1 MLPVSPRNRSDASL
15 NVMVLN
21 RRCPVLVLPLLALA
35 GLGMVGCANPGPPRP
50 PSLKLPAFVKDLAA
64 TRRGDVVELRFTV
77 PQRTTDGLP
86 LRLTTVTAK
95 FCRAVDTG
103 ACVPVTELPEQN
115 FAVTA
120 KAQPE
125 QTNGTQT
132 NSNQTGVN
140 QPNKSQTSKGQTSK
154 GQASKDQTDQ
164 ANVAVAHDTLPATLT
179 AGAAR
184 VLTYRVELYN
194 DTNHTG
200 GFSEPAYAAGGATPS
215 PVEELH
221 AQGSR
226 LGVVLS
232 WKPSARPGADD
243 GIVVLRRED
252 LALKPKAP
260 VAHKAKVAAP
270 AASSSEKK
278 PAATHGS
285 STEPKPAKAKSDAES
300 NVVWLTTAPQPDP
313 LAGDSEASAPAQPVR
328 DGITLDDTALAD
340 EPYRYT
346 AERRRSVQVGGR
358 TMEMQSEV
366 SAPVEFT
373 LQDVYPPPAPTDL
386 NAASFAN
393 PKLTVDLIWQ
403 PVDTPHLAGYNVY
416 RETLDGKDAATGV
429 KTRLNQ
435 APVPAPGFHDVT
447 AVAGQ
452 RYRYSVTA
460 VDTKGNESEPT
471 VTVLGPDPLP
481 VFQAK

>member
-21 RRCPVLVLPLLALA
+21 RRCPVLVLPLLALV

-86 LRLTTVTAK
+86 LHLTNVTAK

-103 ACVPVTELPEQN
+103 ACVPVAELPEQN

-120 KAQPE
+120 KGQP
-125 QTNGTQT
+125 GQT

-140 QPNKSQTSKGQTSK
+140 QTAKGQI
-154 GQASKDQTDQ
+154 DQ
-164 ANVAVAHDTLPATLT
+164 ANVAVAHDALPATLT

-232 WKPSARPGADD
+232 WKPSDRPAADD

-252 LALKPKAP
+252 LAPKPKAP

-278 PAATHGS
+278 PVTTHGS

-300 NVVWLTTAPQPDP
+300 NIVWLTTAPQPDP
-313 LAGDSEASAPAQPVR
+313 LAGDATDKEASVPAQPVR

-416 RETLDGKDAATGV
+416 RETLDGNGAATGV

-435 APVPAPGFHDVT
+435 VPVPAPGFHDVT

-460 VDTKGNESEPT
+460 VDAKGNESESA
-471 VTVLGPDPLP
+471 VTVLGPEGP
-481 VFQAK
+481 

>member
-1 MLPVSPRNRSDASL
+1 M
-15 NVMVLN
+15 
-21 RRCPVLVLPLLALA
+21 
-35 GLGMVGCANPGPPRP
+35 
-50 PSLKLPAFVKDLAA
+50 
-64 TRRGDVVELRFTV
+64 
-77 PQRTTDGLP
+77 
-86 LRLTTVTAK
+86 TAK
-95 FCRAVDTG
+95 R
-103 ACVPVTELPEQN
+103 
-115 FAVTA
+115 
-120 KAQPE
+120 QPG
-125 QTNGTQT
+125 QTNGTQA
-132 NSNQTGVN
+132 GVN
-140 QPNKSQTSKGQTSK
+140 QPAKE
-154 GQASKDQTDQ
+154 QADQP
-164 ANVAVAHDTLPATLT
+164 NIAVAHDTLPATLT

-232 WKPSARPGADD
+232 WKPSARPATDD

-252 LALKPKAP
+252 LAPKPKAP

-278 PAATHGS
+278 PVTTHGS
-285 STEPKPAKAKSDAES
+285 STEPKPAKTKSDAES
-300 NVVWLTTAPQPDP
+300 DIVWLTTAPQPDP

-328 DGITLDDTALAD
+328 DGITLDDTAIAD

-393 PKLTVDLIWQ
+393 PQLTVDLIWQ

-416 RETLDGKDAATGV
+416 RETLDRNGSATGA

-435 APVPAPGFHDVT
+435 VPVPAPGFHDVT

-460 VDTKGNESEPT
+460 VDAKGNESEPA
-471 VTVLGPDPLP
+471 VTVLGPEG
-481 VFQAK
+481 Q

>member
-1 MLPVSPRNRSDASL
+1 
-15 NVMVLN
+15 MVLN
-21 RRCPVLVLPLLALA
+21 HRYSVPALPLLALA

-64 TRRGDVVELRFTV
+64 IRRGDVVELRFTV

-86 LRLTTVTAK
+86 LRLTTVRAV

-103 ACVPVTELPEQN
+103 PCIPAADLPEQN
-115 FAVTA
+115 FAVT
-120 KAQPE
+120 
-125 QTNGTQT
+125 G
-132 NSNQTGVN
+132 
-140 QPNKSQTSKGQTSK
+140 K
-154 GQASKDQTDQ
+154 GQADQP
-164 ANVAVAHDTLPATLT
+164 NIAVAHDTLPATLT

-184 VLTYRVELYN
+184 MLTYRVELYN

-200 GFSEPAYAAGGATPS
+200 GFSEPAYAAGGATPL

-232 WKPSARPGADD
+232 WKPLARSAADD

-252 LALKPKAP
+252 LAPKPKAP
-260 VAHKAKVAAP
+260 VAHKAKVADP

-278 PAATHGS
+278 PVTTHGS
-285 STEPKPAKAKSDAES
+285 PTEPKPAKAKGDAES
-300 NVVWLTTAPQPDP
+300 NIVWLTTAPQPDP
-313 LAGDSEASAPAQPVR
+313 LAGNSEASAPAQPIR
-328 DGITLDDTALAD
+328 DGITLDDTAIAD

-346 AERRRSVQVGGR
+346 AERRRSVQIGGR
-358 TMEMQSEV
+358 TMELQSEV

-373 LQDVYPPPAPTDL
+373 LHDVYPPPAPTDL

-416 RETLDGKDAATGV
+416 RETLDGNGASGA

-435 APVPAPGFHDVT
+435 APVSAPAFHDVT
-447 AVAGQ
+447 ATAGQ

-460 VDTKGNESEPT
+460 VDVKGNESEP
-471 VTVLGPDPLP
+471 VVAVLGPEGL
-481 VFQAK
+481 